1 MTLVSEIIH
10 DAFRVSNIT
19 ATGVDPTTAQ
29 QTEALRYLNRLTKS
43 VLGAEVGENLTAVPI
58 GSANRTVPAG
68 YPWYGTT
75 PGSDWFV
82 PINTRLVVNLAEPV
96 TIHLHPNPQ
105 DGARFALNDVAG
117 NLSTYNVTLDGNG
130 QRIESAV
137 TLTLSTDNTNSE
149 WFYRADTG
157 NWVLFSPLILTDT
170 FPYPEEFD
178 DFFIIMLAMR
188 LNPAYGTT
196 IDRDWETCQ

>member
-1 MTLVSEIIH
+1 
-10 DAFRVSNIT
+10 
-19 ATGVDPTTAQ
+19 
-29 QTEALRYLNRLTKS
+29 
-43 VLGAEVGENLTAVPI
+43 
-58 GSANRTVPAG
+58 
-68 YPWYGTT
+68 
-75 PGSDWFV
+75 
-82 PINTRLVVNLAEPV
+82 VNLAEPV

-196 IDRDWETCQ
+196 IDGQIQSMLSRATRQMKARYSNKKRIAAETALFRLSKIDPTRDAWNYYDETWGDDNAIFNRGYPW